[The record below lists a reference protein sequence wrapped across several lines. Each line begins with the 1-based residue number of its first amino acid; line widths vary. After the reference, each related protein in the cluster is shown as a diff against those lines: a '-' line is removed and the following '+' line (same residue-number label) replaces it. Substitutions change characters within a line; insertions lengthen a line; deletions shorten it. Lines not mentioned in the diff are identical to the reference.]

1 MTKKIL
7 LITFTFILTIKL
19 GLSQEITELNTSIN
33 GVLYGETKWIDVDND
48 NVYEFIVTG
57 NSGNSQYT
65 AIASY
70 NGSEFILDTSNTF
83 TQIGNASLDTADF
96 NSDGFMDFI
105 ITGYDGTFDKTYI
118 YMNDGYDQF
127 IEQETN
133 ILGITFGKVRVA
145 DLNNDNRPDVVI
157 TGSANGTYNA
167 KLYLQ
172 DAQGNF
178 VDSNTIL
185 MANYFGDITF
195 IDANNDDQLDILL
208 TGFDLS
214 YMPNTKLYI
223 NSNGVFTEAAEQSIH
238 PYYFTATDVAD
249 LDNDGDD
256 DLVLSGLN
264 STYNVETAVFI
275 NDGTGSFTKNTTISN
290 TLDQVYFGDLNLV
303 DYNNDGHLDIFSTG
317 QDSSGSYISKL
328 YINDGENNFVLNTD
342 VTNTIT
348 GVAISSSDWI
358 DFDNDGDMDLTL
370 VGLSGDGSAVASI
383 YRNETVTLTINDNS
397 LSDIRI
403 YPNPASDVLYLQSN
417 NIIQEVIV
425 TNVLGENVSV
435 ISNKNKLI
443 VSELMDGL
451 YILRIKD
458 VNDQE
463 SVFKFIKK

>member
-7 LITFTFILTIKL
+7 LITFTLILTIKL
-19 GLSQEITELNTSIN
+19 GLSQEITEINTSIN

-118 YMNDGYDQF
+118 YMNDGYGQF

-178 VDSNTIL
+178 VDSNTSL

-383 YRNETVTLTINDNS
+383 YRNETVTLTISDNS

-417 NIIQEVIV
+417 NTIQEVIV

-443 VSELMDGL
+443 ITELMDGL